1 MTDTIRWGVLGAGR
15 IATTFCD
22 DLALL
27 DDHALVAAGSRRPG
41 GADEF
46 AARFSVPNVH
56 GSWESLVAD
65 PEVDVVY
72 VATPHPAHHAAA
84 LLALQAG
91 KHVLVEK
98 PFAMD
103 AHQAREL
110 VAAAK
115 ANDVFLM
122 EAMWT
127 RFLPAIVA
135 LREVVDE
142 GRLGELVAVHADF
155 GVGFAEDP
163 EGRWFNP
170 ALGGGALLDLGIYP
184 VSFASMLLGTPTHV
198 LAASD
203 PAFTGVDG
211 HTSAILRDGTG
222 RHALVSTTMFANT
235 ETRAVVVGRDARIE
249 VDRQF
254 FCTRGFTLFY
264 SDDTPER
271 VERPFEGNGMRFEA
285 AEVGRCIREGLRE
298 SPVMPLHETVSIME
312 TLDEIRRQIGLV
324 YPTPSA

>member
-1 MTDTIRWGVLGAGR
+1 MTETLRWGILGAGR

-27 DDHALVAAGSRRPG
+27 DDHAVVAAGSRRPG
-41 GADEF
+41 GADAF
-46 AARFSVPNVH
+46 AAQFSVPNVH
-56 GSWESLVAD
+56 GSWESLVTD
-65 PEVDVVY
+65 PDVDVVY

-84 LLALQAG
+84 LLALRAG

-98 PFAMD
+98 PFTMD
-103 AHQAREL
+103 AGQAREL
-110 VAAAK
+110 VAAARHS
-115 ANDVFLM
+115 DVFLM

-135 LREVVDE
+135 LREVIAE
-142 GRLGELVAVHADF
+142 GRLGDLVAVHADF

-170 ALGGGALLDLGIYP
+170 ALGGGALLDLGVYP
-184 VSFASMLLGTPTHV
+184 VSFASMLLGPPAHV

-211 HTSAILRDGTG
+211 HTSAILRDGHG
-222 RHALVSTTMFANT
+222 RQALVSTTMFAST

-249 VDRQF
+249 VDRSF
-254 FCTRGFTLFY
+254 FCARGFTLFY

-285 AEVGRCIREGLRE
+285 MEVARCIRAGLRE
-298 SPVMPLHETVSIME
+298 SPVMPLAETVSIVE
-312 TLDEIRRQIGLV
+312 TLDEIRRQIGLT
-324 YPTPSA
+324 YPA